1 MKTERTIGFAKDIT
15 QEEEVIIKTARAFAR
30 SQHQYVIITR
40 QNTRDI
46 IFASGNFEFLCGMSA
61 DDICNNRENFYKKS
75 IIREDLEFLKE
86 IQERCEGFV
95 HNMPHDSGMDCAL
108 HCDLHIKGKRG
119 TRLIHAIFTRID
131 WDDTKTSR
139 YTLCSFNISSG
150 KAFGRTII
158 KTGTNVIYEYKQ
170 GKWKEERLYAL
181 KSTERDMLLLTTQG
195 LTVSQIAT
203 ALCKSEEAIKSCRKL
218 LYKRLGVKNTAE
230 AMSFVVNFQL
240 L

>member
-15 QEEEVIIKTARAFAR
+15 QEEEIIIKTARAFAR

-40 QNTRDI
+40 QNTRDV
-46 IFASGNFEFLCGMSA
+46 IFASGNFDFLCGMSA

-75 IIREDLEFLKE
+75 ITHEDLQFLKE

-95 HNMPHDSGMDCAL
+95 RNLPRESGLDCAL
-108 HCDLHIKGKRG
+108 HCDLHIKGNRG
-119 TRLIHAIFTRID
+119 TRLVHAIFTRID
-131 WDDTKTSR
+131 WDETKTSR

-150 KAFGRTII
+150 KAFGRIII

-170 GKWKEERLYAL
+170 GKWKEERLCAL
-181 KSTERDMLLLTTQG
+181 KGTERDVLLLTTQG
-195 LTVSQIAT
+195 LTVPQIAT

-218 LYKRLGVKNTAE
+218 LYKRFGVKNMTE
-230 AMSFVVNFQL
+230 AISFAVNFQL
-240 L
+240 F